1 MIKSN
6 STIRTRILNNL
17 TTRRKRDGPR
27 EAMKEERVL
36 RDQKKPQRAKMNLV
50 MQRQKRSRQLSDFPK
65 FGESIDIS

>member
-6 STIRTRILNNL
+6 STIRTRILSNL

-50 MQRQKRSRQLSDFPK
+50 KQRQKRSRQLSDFPK